1 MEDAVRKAALQM
13 MDYDRI
19 VVPNSSRPHAA
30 MHPEGSCRRTATS
43 TWPSMPTLEK
53 ICEKTHPT
61 PTLLKPDFSVF
72 LLQNG
77 VMMTNA

>member
-1 MEDAVRKAALQM
+1 
-13 MDYDRI
+13 
-19 VVPNSSRPHAA
+19 
-30 MHPEGSCRRTATS
+30 
-43 TWPSMPTLEK
+43 MPTLEK

-77 VMMTNA
+77 VMMTKTRTAQKLGAARRPNLTLIPGSGGGVKG

>member
-1 MEDAVRKAALQM
+1 
-13 MDYDRI
+13 
-19 VVPNSSRPHAA
+19 
-30 MHPEGSCRRTATS
+30 
-43 TWPSMPTLEK
+43 MPTLEK

-77 VMMTNA
+77 VMMTNARAAQKLGAARRHNFLGFFV